1 MTKGPK
7 GTKESFVNDCKK
19 TSTGFEYDD
28 KLSFDENMLRYR
40 SYLTDFEKKNFD
52 TTRQSK
58 YWWTFATCILYGSL
72 ALILLL
78 FGSLTEYGNYL
89 LFNELYIFIIT
100 YIIGTILI
108 IIILI
113 YKVYSFDFP
122 DTNKKVGSD
131 SLYCPDYWD
140 SSIINP
146 NKDEDKYNKMVGNE
160 YKRYFGKKS
169 SNGDFNLECE
179 LKEDSGIYNS
189 NSLLTNTD
197 LQPKYGY
204 KQASGNNSKLY
215 VELLPGEPGNTGL
228 SVNNGDY
235 EEFRKIAAS
244 MAGYTYDINSKTLER
259 NNDNAVKNSQGQGQ
273 FFDAGNA
280 NGPIPLVCDKVY
292 PLYMAKKDFEYS
304 NSKGLTNYNK
314 FRCAYSKACGIPW
327 TEVGCS

>member
-1 MTKGPK
+1 MIKGSK
-7 GTKESFVNDCKK
+7 LKESFTSDCKK
-19 TSTGFEYDD
+19 TSTGFEYNNE
-28 KLSFDENMLRYR
+28 LSFDENMLRYR
-40 SYLTDFEKKNFD
+40 SYLSEFEKNNFD
-52 TTRQSK
+52 INRQSK
-58 YWWTFATCILYGSL
+58 YWWTFSTCILYGSL

-122 DTNKKVGSD
+122 DTNKKIDSD

-146 NKDEDKYNKMVGNE
+146 STSGKHNMMINNKYTK
-160 YKRYFGKKS
+160 YFGTNS
-169 SNGDFNLECE
+169 SDGDFNLECE
-179 LKEDSGIYNS
+179 LKENSGIYNS
-189 NSLLTNTD
+189 NSLYANTY
-197 LQPKYGY
+197 LRNKYGY
-204 KQASGNNSKLY
+204 KQSASDNSKLY
-215 VELLPGEPGNTGL
+215 VELIDGNSGNSGL
-228 SVNNGDY
+228 SLNNGDY

-244 MAGYTYDINSKTLER
+244 MAGYSYDINTKTLKK
-259 NNDNAVKNSQGQGQ
+259 NNNNAIKNSQGNY
-273 FFDAGNA
+273 FDDGSLNT
-280 NGPIPLVCDKVY
+280 IPLVCDKVY

-314 FRCAYSKACGIPW
+314 FRCAYSKTCGIPW

>member
-7 GTKESFVNDCKK
+7 ESFTSDCKK
-19 TSTGFEYDD
+19 TSTGFEYND

-40 SYLTDFEKKNFD
+40 SYLSDFEKKNFD
-52 TTRQSK
+52 STRQSK
-58 YWWTFATCILYGSL
+58 YWWTFSTCILYGSL

-100 YIIGTILI
+100 YIVGTILI

-122 DTNKKVGSD
+122 DTDKKVGSD

-146 NKDEDKYNKMVGNE
+146 STSGKHNMVMGNKHTK
-160 YKRYFGKKS
+160 YFGQKS

-179 LKEDSGIYNS
+179 LKENSGIYNS
-189 NSLLTNTD
+189 NSLYTNTH
-197 LQPKYGY
+197 LRTKYGY
-204 KQASGNNSKLY
+204 KQSASDNSKLY
-215 VELLPGEPGNTGL
+215 VELIDGNSGNTGL
-228 SVNNGDY
+228 SLNNGDY

-244 MAGYTYDINSKTLER
+244 MAGYDYNIKSKILKKNNS
-259 NNDNAVKNSQGQGQ
+259 NAIKNSQGNY
-273 FFDAGNA
+273 FDDGELNT
-280 NGPIPLVCDKVY
+280 IPLVCDKVY

-304 NSKGLTNYNK
+304 NKKGLTNYNK
-314 FRCAYSKACGIPW
+314 FRCAYSKTCGIPW

>member
-1 MTKGPK
+1 MRKGPI
-7 GTKESFVNDCKK
+7 KESFTTDCKK
-19 TSTGFEYDD
+19 TSIGFEYNE
-28 KLSFDENMLRYR
+28 KLSFDENMSRYR
-40 SYLTDFEKKNFD
+40 SYLSEFEKNNFD

-58 YWWTFATCILYGSL
+58 YWWTFGTCILYGSL

-78 FGSLTEYGNYL
+78 LGSLTTYGNYL

-122 DTNKKVGSD
+122 DTNKKVSSD

-146 NKDEDKYNKMVGNE
+146 KSTGNHNVKVGED
-160 YKRYFGKKS
+160 YKRYFGKKN
-169 SNGDFNLECE
+169 SNSDFNLECS
-179 LKEDSGIYNS
+179 LKEDSGIYDS
-189 NSLLTNTD
+189 QSLIRNNHLKT
-197 LQPKYGY
+197 KYGY
-204 KQASGNNSKLY
+204 KEPPLGNNSKLY
-215 VELLPGEPGNTGL
+215 VNLEPGKSGQTGL
-228 SVNNGDY
+228 SLNNGDY

-244 MAGYTYDINSKTLER
+244 MAGYTYDIATFGELGTLSR
-259 NNDNAVKNSQGQGQ
+259 NNDNAIKTTSNQY
-273 FFDAGNA
+273 FDDGNA
-280 NGPIPLVCDKVY
+280 NIIPLICDKVY

-314 FRCAYSKACGIPW
+314 FRCAYSKTCGIPW

>member
-1 MTKGPK
+1 MRKGP
-7 GTKESFVNDCKK
+7 KESFVSDCNK
-19 TSTGFEYDD
+19 TSTGFEYDNS
-28 KLSFDENMLRYR
+28 LSFDENMLRYR
-40 SYLTDFEKKNFD
+40 SYLTNFEKKNFD
-52 TTRQSK
+52 SNRQSK
-58 YWWTFATCILYGSL
+58 YWWTFGTCILYGSL

-78 FGSLTEYGNYL
+78 FGSLTEYGNSL

-122 DTNKKVGSD
+122 DTNKKIGSD

-146 NKDEDKYNKMVGNE
+146 NEKYNSHEGNT
-160 YKRYFGKKS
+160 YKRYFGKNS
-169 SNGDFNLECE
+169 SNSDFNLQCE

-189 NSLLTNTD
+189 NSLYTNSNLNT
-197 LQPKYGY
+197 KYGY
-204 KQASGNNSKLY
+204 KQSGSDNSKLY
-215 VELLPGEPGNTGL
+215 VELLPDNSSNTGL
-228 SVNNGDY
+228 SLTNGDY

-244 MAGYTYDINSKTLER
+244 MAGYTYEDKNIIR
-259 NNDNAVKNSQGQGQ
+259 NNDNAVKNSNNQ
-273 FFDAGNA
+273 FFDI
-280 NGPIPLVCDKVY
+280 NGPDFGKVPLVCDKVY

-304 NSKGLTNYNK
+304 NKKGLTNYNK
-314 FRCAYSKACGIPW
+314 FRCAYSKTCGIPW

>member
-1 MTKGPK
+1 MKIGSREPFT
-7 GTKESFVNDCKK
+7 TDCNK
-19 TSTGFEYDD
+19 TSTGFTYDD
-28 KLSFDENMLRYR
+28 KLSFDENMLHYR
-40 SYLTDFEKKNFD
+40 SYLSDFEKNNFD
-52 TTRQSK
+52 STRQSK
-58 YWWTFATCILYGSL
+58 YWWTFGTCILYGSL
-72 ALILLL
+72 ALLLLL
-78 FGSLTEYGNYL
+78 FGSLTTYGNYL

-146 NKDEDKYNKMVGNE
+146 ISTGKHNKKVGKE
-160 YKRYFGKKS
+160 YTRYFGKKN
-169 SNGDFNLECE
+169 SNSDFNLECS

-189 NSLLTNTD
+189 NSLIRNSHLN
-197 LQPKYGY
+197 QEYGY
-204 KQASGNNSKLY
+204 KQSISDNSKIY
-215 VELLPGEPGNTGL
+215 VELQSGNSGKTGL
-228 SVNNGDY
+228 SLNNGDY

-244 MAGYTYDINSKTLER
+244 MAGYTYDITTSGEPGTLTR
-259 NNDNAVKNSQGQGQ
+259 NNDNAIKNSQGQY
-273 FFDAGNA
+273 FDAGNS
-280 NGPIPLVCDKVY
+280 NTIPLVCDKVY

-314 FRCAYSKACGIPW
+314 FRCAYSKTCGIPW

>member
-1 MTKGPK
+1 MTKRP
-7 GTKESFVNDCKK
+7 KESFTSDCKK
-19 TSTGFEYDD
+19 TSTGFEYND

-40 SYLTDFEKKNFD
+40 SYLSDFEKKNFD
-52 TTRQSK
+52 STRQSK
-58 YWWTFATCILYGSL
+58 YWWTFGTCILYGSL

-100 YIIGTILI
+100 YIVGTILI

-146 NKDEDKYNKMVGNE
+146 STSGKHNMMMGNKHTK
-160 YKRYFGKKS
+160 YFGQKS

-179 LKEDSGIYNS
+179 LKENSGIYNS
-189 NSLLTNTD
+189 NSLYANSHLRN
-197 LQPKYGY
+197 KYGY
-204 KQASGNNSKLY
+204 KQSTSDNSKLY
-215 VELLPGEPGNTGL
+215 VELIDGNSGNTGL
-228 SVNNGDY
+228 SLNNGDY

-244 MAGYTYDINSKTLER
+244 MAGYNYDVKTKTLKK
-259 NNDNAVKNSQGQGQ
+259 NNPNAIKNSQGNY
-273 FFDAGNA
+273 FDDGALNT
-280 NGPIPLVCDKVY
+280 IPLVCDKVY

-314 FRCAYSKACGIPW
+314 FRCAYSKTCGIPW

>member
-1 MTKGPK
+1 MNKGSI
-7 GTKESFVNDCKK
+7 ESFSTDCKK
-19 TSTGFEYDD
+19 TSTGFTYDD
-28 KLSFDENMLRYR
+28 KESFDENMLRYR
-40 SYLTDFEKKNFD
+40 SYLSDFEKENFD
-52 TTRQSK
+52 STRQSK
-58 YWWTFATCILYGSL
+58 YWWTFVTCILYGSL
-72 ALILLL
+72 ALLLLL
-78 FGSLTEYGNYL
+78 FGSLTTYGNYL

-146 NKDEDKYNKMVGNE
+146 ISTGKHNKKVGEE
-160 YKRYFGKKS
+160 YLKYFGKKNANS
-169 SNGDFNLECE
+169 DFNLECS

-189 NSLLTNTD
+189 NSLIGNYHLN
-197 LQPKYGY
+197 QKYGY
-204 KQASGNNSKLY
+204 KQSISDNSKIY
-215 VELLPGEPGNTGL
+215 VELESGNSGKTGL
-228 SVNNGDY
+228 SLNNGDY

-244 MAGYTYDINSKTLER
+244 MAGYTYDITTVGEPGTLTR
-259 NNDNAVKNSQGQGQ
+259 NNDNAIKNSQGQY
-273 FFDAGNA
+273 FDAGNT
-280 NGPIPLVCDKVY
+280 NTIPLVCDKVY

-314 FRCAYSKACGIPW
+314 FRCAYSKTCGIPW

>member
-7 GTKESFVNDCKK
+7 ESFTTDCNI
-19 TSTGFEYDD
+19 TSNAFTYDD
-28 KLSFDENMLRYR
+28 KESFDENMLRYR
-40 SYLTDFEKKNFD
+40 SYLSDFEKENFD
-52 TTRQSK
+52 STRQSK
-58 YWWTFATCILYGSL
+58 YWWTFGTCILYGSL
-72 ALILLL
+72 ALLLLL
-78 FGSLTEYGNYL
+78 FGSLTTYGNYL

-146 NKDEDKYNKMVGNE
+146 ISTGKHNKKVGEE
-160 YKRYFGKKS
+160 YLKYFGKKNANS
-169 SNGDFNLECE
+169 DFNLECS

-189 NSLLTNTD
+189 NSLIGNYHLN
-197 LQPKYGY
+197 QKYGY
-204 KQASGNNSKLY
+204 KQSISDNSKIY
-215 VELLPGEPGNTGL
+215 VELESGNSGKTGL
-228 SVNNGDY
+228 SLNNGDY

-244 MAGYTYDINSKTLER
+244 MAGYTYDITTVGEPGTLTR
-259 NNDNAVKNSQGQGQ
+259 NNDNAIKNSQGQY
-273 FFDAGNA
+273 FDAGNA
-280 NGPIPLVCDKVY
+280 NSIPLVCDKVY
-292 PLYMAKKDFEYS
+292 PLYMAKKDFDYS

-314 FRCAYSKACGIPW
+314 FRCAYSKTCGIPW